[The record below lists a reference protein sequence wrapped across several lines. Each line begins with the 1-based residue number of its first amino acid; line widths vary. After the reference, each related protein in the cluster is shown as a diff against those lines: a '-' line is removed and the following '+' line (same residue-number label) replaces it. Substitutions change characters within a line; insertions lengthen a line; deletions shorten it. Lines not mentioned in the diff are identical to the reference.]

1 MPYLLKHHFDPD
13 LDQHNLKPEEQDDGS
28 VDHYEL
34 NLVQNVEAGSIIAEW
49 ISVEEG
55 EDVDPRFISMDKVF
69 PAGKGTGIK
78 RKEPDNLYAAVNGYV
93 CYKDGKIVVRKKLEL
108 PGDVN
113 FHTGNINFIGDLNV
127 KGSVKSGF
135 TVQGRNVVIHGQ
147 IEGARVEAL
156 QDLSCPGGVKGAK
169 EGFLEAGRSIKLGF
183 CEFGALKAGGDVLVK
198 GALMHCDVYAGER
211 LAVGEAD
218 WWQCVLP

>member
-1 MPYLLKHHFDPD
+1 MSAVSVFYSIPSVRSESFFHLRPDALSFEAPFDPD

-78 RKEPDNLYAAVNGYV
+78 GKNLIICMQPSTDMCAI
-93 CYKDGKIVVRKKLEL
+93 KMEKSLSGKSSNCQEM
-108 PGDVN
+108 
-113 FHTGNINFIGDLNV
+113 
-127 KGSVKSGF
+127 
-135 TVQGRNVVIHGQ
+135 
-147 IEGARVEAL
+147 
-156 QDLSCPGGVKGAK
+156 
-169 EGFLEAGRSIKLGF
+169 SISIREILI
-183 CEFGALKAGGDVLVK
+183 L
-198 GALMHCDVYAGER
+198 
-211 LAVGEAD
+211 LAI
-218 WWQCVLP
+218 